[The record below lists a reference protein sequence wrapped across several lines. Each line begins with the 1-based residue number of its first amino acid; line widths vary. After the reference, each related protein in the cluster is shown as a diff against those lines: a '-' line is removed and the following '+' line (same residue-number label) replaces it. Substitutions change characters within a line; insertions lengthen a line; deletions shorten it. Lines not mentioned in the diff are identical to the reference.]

1 MWLPIAGLLIGIL
14 IGLLAPLQLP
24 VEMSAYLSIA
34 ILAALDSV
42 FGGIRAM
49 MEDSFQ
55 MDVFLTGFFGNA
67 LLAAGLAYVGDR
79 LNVPIY
85 LAAIFAFGTRLFQN
99 FAAIRRHLL
108 EKMRIR
114 TMKRGQKPGQ

>member
-114 TMKRGQKPGQ
+114 TIKRGQKPGQ

>member
-1 MWLPIAGLLIGIL
+1 MWLPLVGILIGIL
-14 IGLLAPLQLP
+14 VGLLVPVKLP
-24 VEMSAYLSIA
+24 VEMSAYMSIA

-42 FGGIRAM
+42 FGGLRAM
-49 MEDSFQ
+49 MEDHFQ
-55 MDVFLTGFFGNA
+55 LDVFLTGFFGNA

-114 TMKRGQKPGQ
+114 TLSRGQNGGQ